1 MDFYKDSFRW
11 GLEHLSEDDPIWN
24 ELQLLLKSITRDEI
38 VELKRESFRKWREGK
53 RKSPIVGGQA
63 ILNEVIDKKFRDL
76 KWERQ
81 IFVLDL
87 PKEDLV
93 SLGEK
98 AIEGGGTSSS
108 EEEESE
114 TSEKITYWTMDFKKG
129 NIGVEVSFNNAGVLA
144 QNLLRLSV
152 MSESYLKPKEK
163 KIRLGILITAT
174 ESLKHWSNMDN
185 TVLTFE
191 TVQRVFPLINFNI
204 PTPIVL
210 IGLNDS
216 SSEVGWEDTG
226 LFGHRK
232 LQSYSSLPE
241 AERLGWDKLIDS

>member
-1 MDFYKDSFRW
+1 MDFFTDSFRW
-11 GLEHLSEDDPIWN
+11 GLEHLSEEDEVWL
-24 ELQLLLKSITRDEI
+24 ELKALIDSITRDEI
-38 VELKRESFRKWREGK
+38 VELKRDSFKRWREGK

-63 ILNEVIDKKFRDL
+63 ILNEVIERKFKSL
-76 KWERQ
+76 GWESQ
-81 IFVLDL
+81 IFVLDIA
-87 PKEDLV
+87 KEEISSLTGKV
-93 SLGEK
+93 SK
-98 AIEGGGTSSS
+98 SEGA

-114 TSEKITYWTMDFKKG
+114 GSEKITYWTMDFKKG

-174 ESLKHWSNMDN
+174 ESLKRWSNMDS

-191 TVQRVFPLINFNI
+191 TVKRVFPLINFNI

-210 IGLNDS
+210 IGLNNS
-216 SSEVGWEDTG
+216 SCEVIWKDTG
-226 LFGHRK
+226 LFGHKK
-232 LQSYSSLPE
+232 LQSYSGLSDSE
-241 AERLGWDKLIDS
+241 KIGWDKLIDS